1 MFDGAIQILFDNSAV
16 SQIAFSLFCLFS
28 ENVAMVGMMSLDFAG
43 AGQSESLLGC
53 GLCFNF
59 RHFFLIFKV
68 YICVFATYF
77 TFWVSEP

>member
-1 MFDGAIQILFDNSAV
+1 MFDGAIQVLFDNSAI

-28 ENVAMVGMMSLDFAG
+28 ENVAMVGMMSLDFTG
-43 AGQSESLLGC
+43 AGQSESLLGG
-53 GLCFNF
+53 GLSFNF

-68 YICVFATYF
+68 YNEYLLYV